1 MIFIQVLQI
10 YHIPSRYVNIIFANH
25 YTFFAKFFLVYLIL
39 QLLYNMQALY
49 LKKNTRSHESS
60 FKMNHAIVPHMY
72 DQWHYHQE
80 LEINL
85 ILKGSGTRFVGDNIQ
100 SFNDEDLVLV
110 GANLPHVWKNDPIY
124 YEGLPDL
131 YADVINIHFLTD
143 FAGKDFFLMPEMQA
157 VKDLLETSKRGIR
170 FNGECK
176 KRIKEKMIAMQ
187 TMPDGDKLLTLF
199 QILNL
204 MAHSNDIEKLS
215 TAGFTNA
222 YKDSNLEKIN
232 RIYDY
237 IINNFSQEISLAQVA
252 ALAHM
257 NEAAFCR
264 YFKNATKKTFTHFVN
279 ETRIGYACKLLIDGN
294 LNVSQICYESGFNNI
309 SNFNRQFKRITGKT
323 PQMYQ
328 VEYKKI

>member
-1 MIFIQVLQI
+1 M
-10 YHIPSRYVNIIFANH
+10 
-25 YTFFAKFFLVYLIL
+25 IL

-100 SFNDEDLVLV
+100 SFTDEDLVLV
-110 GANLPHVWKNDPIY
+110 GSNLPHVWKNDAVY
-124 YEGLPDL
+124 YEGLPEL
-131 YADVINIHFLTD
+131 YADVINIHFLPD
-143 FAGKDFFLMPEMQA
+143 FAGKDFFQMPEMQA
-157 VKDLLETSKRGIR
+157 VSDLLERSKRGIR
-170 FNGECK
+170 FKGKCK
-176 KRIKEKMIAMQ
+176 KAIKEMMVNMQ
-187 TMPDGDKLLTLF
+187 GQPDGEKLLTLL

-204 MAHSNDIEKLS
+204 MAHSHETEMLS
-215 TAGFTNA
+215 TSGFSKA

-237 IINNFSQEISLAQVA
+237 IINNFSHEISLAQVA
-252 ALAHM
+252 SLAHM

-264 YFKNATKKTFTHFVN
+264 YFKNATKKTFTQFVN

-294 LNVSQICYESGFNNI
+294 LNVSQICYECGFNNI

-323 PQMYQ
+323 PQAYQ
-328 VEYKKI
+328 VEYRKI

>member
-1 MIFIQVLQI
+1 M
-10 YHIPSRYVNIIFANH
+10 HINFANH
-25 YTFFAKFFLVYLIL
+25 CTFFAQYIFLDLFL

-100 SFNDEDLVLV
+100 SFYDDDLVLV
-110 GANLPHVWKNDPIY
+110 GANLPHVWKNDVIY
-124 YEGLPDL
+124 YEGLPNL
-131 YADVINIHFLTD
+131 YADVINIHFLPD

-157 VKDLLETSKRGIR
+157 VNELLERAKRGIR
-170 FNGECK
+170 FKGNCK
-176 KRIKEKMIAMQ
+176 ILIKEKMIAMQ
-187 TMPDGDKLLTLF
+187 TMPDGEKLLSLL

-204 MAHSNDIEKLS
+204 MAHNREVEMLS
-215 TAGFTNA
+215 TAGFSNS
-222 YKDSNLEKIN
+222 YKDSNPEKIN
-232 RIYDY
+232 RIFDF
-237 IINNFSQEISLAQVA
+237 IINNFHQEISLADVA
-252 ALAHM
+252 SLAHM

-264 YFKNATKKTFTHFVN
+264 YFKNATKKTFTQFVN

-294 LNVSQICYESGFNNI
+294 KNVSQICYESGFNNI
-309 SNFNRQFKRITGKT
+309 SNFNRQFRRITGKT

-328 VEYKKI
+328 VAYRKI